1 MSDVNIDQAAILY
14 ARLKNWTK
22 VGQLIDR
29 VMQPKVHILY
39 AKVSVRWVATFITTM
54 KTVFFF
60 NHQAK
65 EAQGQFKEALKSYEV
80 AGDFESAILLC
91 LNQLHS
97 PESAIQIAR
106 RSKSTEGA
114 KLIGK

>member
-54 KTVFFF
+54 KTVFFLIIRPRKLRV
-60 NHQAK
+60 NSK
-65 EAQGQFKEALKSYEV
+65 R
-80 AGDFESAILLC
+80 
-91 LNQLHS
+91 HS
-97 PESAIQIAR
+97 NLMKWLVT
-106 RSKSTEGA
+106 SKA
-114 KLIGK
+114 PFCYA